1 MREEGRGWRR
11 VYKLV
16 IWGTGHVRG
25 SRSLRRRN
33 KSATYDPA
41 FPFPSSPPTDFL
53 PPPTSLSGSPSSSS
67 SYSSYYSSTIPFL
80 RARPRLF
87 IRELPSL
94 IISPS
99 LFRSGVAA
107 MALTAEQIFQWF
119 NGASR
124 WKYRP
129 YTRPRVPFIFP
140 KKRLRPD
147 ISIYEEDNA
156 PRSAFSLQ
164 ISPQLSS
171 SLQLSFERNHRERKV
186 YNVSRRLLG
195 ISLSESKWVEVW
207 DRAEQLNESE
217 RKKDSYRL
225 KEVQKSL

>member
-1 MREEGRGWRR
+1 MREDAVLRERKREGRGAKKDGGSKGEGGRSRWRKDGGENERGKGRGWRR

-53 PPPTSLSGSPSSSS
+53 SLFPSLSPLSPTSLSGSPSSSS
-67 SYSSYYSSTIPFL
+67 YSSSSSSSTIPFL

-129 YTRPRVPFIFP
+129 RTHGPV
-140 KKRLRPD
+140 
-147 ISIYEEDNA
+147 
-156 PRSAFSLQ
+156 
-164 ISPQLSS
+164 SPLSS
-171 SLQLSFERNHRERKV
+171 REKNDYGRI
-186 YNVSRRLLG
+186 YRSTRRAAFLPF
-195 ISLSESKWVEVW
+195 
-207 DRAEQLNESE
+207 
-217 RKKDSYRL
+217 
-225 KEVQKSL
+225 

>member
-1 MREEGRGWRR
+1 MREDAVLRERKREGRGAKKDGGSKGEGGRSRWRNDGGENERGKGRGWRR

-53 PPPTSLSGSPSSSS
+53 PLPFSLSPLSPTSLSGSPSSSS
-67 SYSSYYSSTIPFL
+67 YSSSSSSTIPFL

-129 YTRPRVPFIFP
+129 RTHGPV
-140 KKRLRPD
+140 
-147 ISIYEEDNA
+147 
-156 PRSAFSLQ
+156 
-164 ISPQLSS
+164 SPLSS
-171 SLQLSFERNHRERKV
+171 REKNDYGRI
-186 YNVSRRLLG
+186 YRSTRRAAFLPF
-195 ISLSESKWVEVW
+195 
-207 DRAEQLNESE
+207 
-217 RKKDSYRL
+217 
-225 KEVQKSL
+225 

>member
-1 MREEGRGWRR
+1 MNIRVWERMLSWEKEREKVGARRKMEDRKGEGGRSRWRNDGGENERGKGRGWRR

-53 PPPTSLSGSPSSSS
+53 PLPFSLSPLSPTSLSGSPASS
-67 SYSSYYSSTIPFL
+67 SYSSSSSSSSSTIPFL

-129 YTRPRVPFIFP
+129 RTHGPV
-140 KKRLRPD
+140 
-147 ISIYEEDNA
+147 
-156 PRSAFSLQ
+156 
-164 ISPQLSS
+164 SPLSS
-171 SLQLSFERNHRERKV
+171 REKNDYGRI
-186 YNVSRRLLG
+186 YRSTRRAAFLPF
-195 ISLSESKWVEVW
+195 
-207 DRAEQLNESE
+207 
-217 RKKDSYRL
+217 
-225 KEVQKSL
+225 

>member
-1 MREEGRGWRR
+1 MKRRWRKWERKGEGRGWRR

-99 LFRSGVAA
+99 LFRSGVAT

-129 YTRPRVPFIFP
+129 YTAPCPLYLPEKTITAGYIDLRGQRSSFRFFVRDIAAVIFFVTTFVRE
-140 KKRLRPD
+140 K
-147 ISIYEEDNA
+147 SSGEEG
-156 PRSAFSLQ
+156 
-164 ISPQLSS
+164 
-171 SLQLSFERNHRERKV
+171 V
-186 YNVSRRLLG
+186 
-195 ISLSESKWVEVW
+195 
-207 DRAEQLNESE
+207 
-217 RKKDSYRL
+217 
-225 KEVQKSL
+225 

>member
-53 PPPTSLSGSPSSSS
+53 PPSTSLSGSPSSSS

-107 MALTAEQIFQWF
+107 MALTTEQIFQWF

-147 ISIYEEDNA
+147 ISMRRTTLLVPLFRYRYRRSYLLRYNFRSREIIGRGRCIMCRDDNREFLF
-156 PRSAFSLQ
+156 PNRSELK
-164 ISPQLSS
+164 
-171 SLQLSFERNHRERKV
+171 FETARSNWTRASVRKILIV
-186 YNVSRRLLG
+186 
-195 ISLSESKWVEVW
+195 
-207 DRAEQLNESE
+207 
-217 RKKDSYRL
+217 
-225 KEVQKSL
+225 

>member
-1 MREEGRGWRR
+1 MEDRREKSVKRCWRKWERKGRGWRR

-33 KSATYDPA
+33 KSTTYDPA

-53 PPPTSLSGSPSSSS
+53 PFLLQLLFLVHLLPPLTPPPYSSSS
-67 SYSSYYSSTIPFL
+67 SSTIPFL

-129 YTRPRVPFIFP
+129 YTRPCPLYLPV
-140 KKRLRPD
+140 KKNDYGR
-147 ISIYEEDNA
+147 IY
-156 PRSAFSLQ
+156 RSTRRTTLPVSFS
-164 ISPQLSS
+164 S
-171 SLQLSFERNHRERKV
+171 
-186 YNVSRRLLG
+186 
-195 ISLSESKWVEVW
+195 
-207 DRAEQLNESE
+207 
-217 RKKDSYRL
+217 
-225 KEVQKSL
+225 